1 MLNIDDRFLT
11 EASQDQ
17 FWLMCHIAQFMND
30 NAACF
35 PSNKT
40 LCERTGW
47 KISKLNE
54 VKKSCIDAAMLK
66 AETRFVNARQS
77 TNEYTIM
84 TDRLS
89 VMVNLRGKKGKQ
101 VPTATATPCHTG
113 GTQGATLA
121 VPQGATLAT
130 PPPTATATPE
140 VLTSNEVLTNEV
152 LTSEVKRNTRR
163 EIENFLT
170 VKTEDQKGPT
180 PNSAPPPSQ
189 FDTWLTTLTEDHRIR
204 EGFTIT
210 QKIPATLFP
219 DYVTRFTA
227 LANTMPEKYQRR
239 HDLTGHFLNWSR
251 IQFQEQSKKK
261 QENGKFTFDLNKSL
275 SEADE
280 WLAKHSRE
288 MAAERAMRGQ

>member
-17 FWLMCHIAQFMND
+17 FWLMCHIAQFMNE

-66 AETRFVNARQS
+66 AETRFINARQS

-89 VMVNLRGKKGKQ
+89 VMVNMRGKKGKQ
-101 VPTATATPCHTG
+101 IPTATAAPCHAG
-113 GTQGATLA
+113 NTL
-121 VPQGATLAT
+121 GATLAT
-130 PPPTATATPE
+130 SPHTATATTE
-140 VLTSNEVLTNEV
+140 VLTSKEVLTNEV
-152 LTSEVKRNTRR
+152 CITHTRR
-163 EIENFLT
+163 EIENLLT
-170 VKTEDQKGPT
+170 LNTETQKGPT

-189 FDTWLTTLTEDHRIR
+189 FDTWLNTLTEDHRIR

-227 LANTMPEKYQRR
+227 LANTMPEKYHRR

-251 IQFQEQSKKK
+251 IEYQQ
-261 QENGKFTFDLNKSL
+261 
-275 SEADE
+275 
-280 WLAKHSRE
+280 
-288 MAAERAMRGQ
+288 RGGAGSPSTAQPNNPRPSGIPKNIPTYGA

>member
-17 FWLMCHIAQFMND
+17 FWLMCHIAQFMNE

-66 AETRFVNARQS
+66 AETRFINARQS

-101 VPTATATPCHTG
+101 IPTATAAPCHTG
-113 GTQGATLA
+113 NTL
-121 VPQGATLAT
+121 GATLAT
-130 PPPTATATPE
+130 PPPTATATTE
-140 VLTSNEVLTNEV
+140 VLTSKEVLTNEV
-152 LTSEVKRNTRR
+152 CITHTRR
-163 EIENFLT
+163 EIENLLT
-170 VKTEDQKGPT
+170 LNTEDQKSPS

-189 FDTWLTTLTEDHRIR
+189 FDAWLNTLTEDHRIR

-227 LANTMPEKYQRR
+227 LANTMPEKYHRR

-251 IQFQEQSKKK
+251 IQFQEQSKQK
-261 QENGKFTFDLNKSL
+261 QNGSQKFTFDLNKSL

-280 WLAKHSRE
+280 WLAKHNRE